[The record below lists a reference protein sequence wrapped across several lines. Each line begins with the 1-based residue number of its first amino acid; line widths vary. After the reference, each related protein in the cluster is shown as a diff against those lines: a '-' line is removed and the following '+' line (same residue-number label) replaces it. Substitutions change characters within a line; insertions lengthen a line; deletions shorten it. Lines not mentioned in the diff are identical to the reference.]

1 MSVPTLAPDPPPDEA
16 DADASPGEAGAP
28 TSTGLAPATCAN
40 CDAERLG
47 DYCQSCGQHYL
58 DDRLTLRLLW
68 REFAQ
73 RFLKMERGLGR
84 TLVGLTRSPGRVARE
99 YVTGRRRTYVNPL
112 SYLLL
117 GAAVSLLLMPLYSS
131 PDHYLG
137 DGANSSMFEQSL
149 EIGFELRGRS
159 LDDLTPEKRARIDAF
174 MEVYVVELFGAI
186 KQLNSAL
193 SLILAALMA
202 LCLKLLFGGS
212 RTTFTLAETLVLT
225 LFVCGQY
232 LLLASLLMSA
242 VASLGPAITTA
253 LGLLPFVALVIAGT
267 VGFYGWSWGNAA
279 LGLLTAVV
287 SYSGYIVVLMA
298 TAAPLAIYRARPVL
312 EAAQSAS
319 GG

>member
-1 MSVPTLAPDPPPDEA
+1 M
-16 DADASPGEAGAP
+16 
-28 TSTGLAPATCAN
+28 APAPSVLEPTACAN
-40 CDAERLG
+40 CGAERLG
-47 DYCQSCGQHYL
+47 DFCHTCGQHYL
-58 DDRLTLRLLW
+58 ETRLTLPLLW

-73 RFLKMERGLGR
+73 RFLKLERGLGR
-84 TLVGLTRSPGRVARE
+84 TFIGMTRSPGRVARD
-99 YVTGRRRTYVNPL
+99 YVAGRRRTYVNPL

-131 PDHYLG
+131 PDHFLG

-149 EIGFELRGRS
+149 EVGFELRGRS
-159 LDDLTPEKRARIDAF
+159 FDDLTPEKRARLEAF
-174 MEVYVVELFGAI
+174 MEVYIVELFGAI
-186 KQLNSAL
+186 KQLNSVL
-193 SLILAALMA
+193 SLVLAVLMA

-242 VASLGPAITTA
+242 VAPLGPAVTTG
-253 LGLLPFVALVIAGT
+253 LGLLPFIALVVAGT
-267 VGFYGWSWGNAA
+267 VGFYGRSWGNAA

-287 SYSGYIVVLMA
+287 SYTGYVVVLMA